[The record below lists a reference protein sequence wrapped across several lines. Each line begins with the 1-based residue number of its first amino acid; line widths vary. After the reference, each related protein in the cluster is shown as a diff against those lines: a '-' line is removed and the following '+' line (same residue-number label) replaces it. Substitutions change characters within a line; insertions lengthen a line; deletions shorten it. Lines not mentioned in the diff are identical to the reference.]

1 MPIDTT
7 HEQYDSIVA
16 RAKRVRDAID
26 GQECVHAGGKL
37 YLPMLTEQTV
47 DQYNAY
53 RDRAGWYGATG
64 RTHEGMVG
72 MVFRRPPVLEN
83 GEGLDDI
90 KADVDMAGTTLDGQA
105 RKVLAEVMAAAR
117 VGVLVEFPSVDAQ
130 PRTLAQA
137 QANNLRPYSTVY
149 TIEAIKN
156 WRVERVNNEMRIT
169 MLVLQETV
177 EEDGVDE
184 YDVKT
189 VEQLRGLTLE
199 SDGNGP
205 RRYVQRVY
213 RAGETDSK
221 TKATNWVQV
230 GADIV
235 PTMNGQP
242 LEFIP
247 FYAFGPNENSLAIQR
262 PPLQQLA
269 DVNFGH
275 YRNTA
280 DLEHG
285 AHFAG
290 LPTPYVFGVMLKEG
304 ESIAI
309 GSPTAITSTDPQCK
323 AGFMEFTGTGLGALE
338 KRCEV
343 KEQQMAAL
351 GARMLAPEK
360 SGVEAGET
368 LAMRHTGESSVLAGM
383 ANLVSEGMTKVLR
396 TMERWQGRAESD
408 VAYKL
413 NTDFM
418 PQGLTAQDLTAL
430 VAAWQ
435 SGGISWETFF
445 DNLKRGEIVSA
456 ETTSDDER
464 ERIDSAPPTLG
475 MIAALKPV
483 AGEGGDNADD
493 E

>member
-7 HEQYDSIVA
+7 HELYDRIVA
-16 RAKRVRDAID
+16 RAKRVRDAIE
-26 GQECVHAGGKL
+26 GQESVHQAGKQ
-37 YLPMLTEQTV
+37 YLPSLTEQTN
-47 DQYNAY
+47 DQYIAY

-64 RTHEGMVG
+64 RTHEGMIG

-83 GEGLDDI
+83 GDALDDI
-90 KADVDMAGTTLDGQA
+90 KRDVDMAGTTLDGQA

-117 VGVLVEFPSVDAQ
+117 VGVLVEFPSVGNQ

-137 QANNLRPYSTVY
+137 QANNLRPYSSVY
-149 TIEAIKN
+149 TIEAIRN
-156 WRVERVNNEMRIT
+156 WRVERVRNEMRIT
-169 MLVLQETV
+169 MLVLHEVV
-177 EEDGVDE
+177 EEDGADA
-184 YDVKT
+184 YDVSS
-189 VEQLRGLTLE
+189 VAQLRGLTLE
-199 SDGNGP
+199 DDGTGL

-213 RAGETDSK
+213 RAGELDPK
-221 TKATNWVQV
+221 TKAATWVQQ
-230 GADIV
+230 GDDIV
-235 PTMNGQP
+235 PVMDGKP

-247 FYAFGPNENSLAIQR
+247 FYAFGPNENSLAEQR

-290 LPTPYVFGVMLKEG
+290 LPTPYVFGVQLPEG

-360 SGVEAGET
+360 SGVEAGDT

-396 TMERWQGRAESD
+396 TMERWQGRADSD

-430 VAAWQ
+430 VQAWQ

-445 DNLKRGEIVSA
+445 DNLKRGEIVAA
-456 ETTSDDER
+456 EVTADDER
-464 ERIDSAPPTLG
+464 DRIDAAPPPLGTLT
-475 MIAALKPV
+475 PPQD
-483 AGEGGDNADD
+483 GGAPGGADGNSQ
-493 E
+493 